1 LVANIQFILE
11 TKKQTD
17 KNIVNNEKLTNFY
30 THEAAFN
37 ELPTAASTIV
47 PRGCRGFCLKLKSG
61 YYSVDCSRAWEFCL
75 VWAVRRKR
83 LSLSPFRLATAI
95 FFVK

>member
-1 LVANIQFILE
+1 LVANIQLILE

-37 ELPTAASTIV
+37 ELPKATSALLHGDAAV
-47 PRGCRGFCLKLKSG
+47 F
-61 YYSVDCSRAWEFCL
+61 V
-75 VWAVRRKR
+75 
-83 LSLSPFRLATAI
+83 LS
-95 FFVK
+95 